1 MDRFSRQ
8 VESLNKAVLGLPMRV
23 SIIIPVFNA
32 ERYLERCIESFQH
45 QDLPAEEFEVLFVD
59 NNSQDR
65 STEMILD
72 SGPNMRLL
80 RERKQG
86 AYAARN
92 CGLKVTRGEFI
103 AFTDPDCVPRSDWL
117 SQICQLLSDEKT
129 QVVIGRVDCPSGSSG
144 MSLLALYEH
153 HKNRYILSGDDPLSY
168 CAHTNNMAVR
178 LKTLDRFGPF
188 VDHPRGA
195 DTVFVRKVVDA
206 LGPGVVRYAE
216 GMRVE
221 HRELRSPR
229 LYFKKMFIYG
239 GSFQSYSRVVAAR
252 SIGTRERVTI
262 WWRTCREEGLAVGA
276 AAHLLAVLI
285 LGAPFWYA
293 GRLAGAGRS
302 RRRGRSHG

>member
-1 MDRFSRQ
+1 MQ
-8 VESLNKAVLGLPMRV
+8 VSV
-23 SIIIPVFNA
+23 IIPVFNA
-32 ERYLERCIESFQH
+32 ARYLERCIESFRQ
-45 QDLPAEEFEVLFVD
+45 QDLPPEEFEVLFVD

-65 STEMILD
+65 SAEMILD
-72 SGPNMRLL
+72 SGPNIRLL

-92 CGLKVTRGEFI
+92 RGLKVTRGEFI

-117 SQICQLLSDEKT
+117 SQICQWLSDEKT

-153 HKNRYILSGDDPLSY
+153 HKNRYILCGDDPLSY

-188 VDHPRGA
+188 VDYPRGA

-216 GMRVE
+216 EMRVE
-221 HRELRSPR
+221 HREVRSPI
-229 LYFKKMFIYG
+229 LYFQKMFIYG
-239 GSFQSYSRVVAAR
+239 GSFQSYSRVIPVR
-252 SIGTRERVTI
+252 SIGTWERVVI
-262 WWRTCREEGLAVGA
+262 WWSTWGEEGLAAGA
-276 AAHLLAVLI
+276 AAQLLAVLI
-285 LGAPFWYA
+285 VGVPFWYA
-293 GRLAGAGRS
+293 GRLAGAGRR

>member
-1 MDRFSRQ
+1 
-8 VESLNKAVLGLPMRV
+8 
-23 SIIIPVFNA
+23 
-32 ERYLERCIESFQH
+32 
-45 QDLPAEEFEVLFVD
+45 
-59 NNSQDR
+59 
-65 STEMILD
+65 
-72 SGPNMRLL
+72 
-80 RERKQG
+80 
-86 AYAARN
+86 
-92 CGLKVTRGEFI
+92 
-103 AFTDPDCVPRSDWL
+103 
-117 SQICQLLSDEKT
+117 
-129 QVVIGRVDCPSGSSG
+129 

-262 WWRTCREEGLAVGA
+262 WWRTCPGGGACSWRRCSSPGRAHPGRTILVRRETGRCRPIAE
-276 AAHLLAVLI
+276 
-285 LGAPFWYA
+285 A
-293 GRLAGAGRS
+293 GTLPRLNHTRS
-302 RRRGRSHG
+302 YRLQRKQ